1 MSVKKI
7 NRRKFI
13 ELMGVGIGAAGAA
26 QFIPFGNTLLEAKA
40 ATTKIPPD
48 QLMRQKLAQT
58 TFDCSQYKKDPP
70 WKLAFVTQG
79 KTNSWVVMFDAH
91 VDYAVQV
98 KYKGLFKDFFYGDS
112 QGNAERQLD
121 VYEDAL
127 VLRPDVM
134 LLAPMGQAAI
144 SASVDET
151 HKMGIPVIYN
161 SSRAESDNFVTWVEA
176 SNYRQGAVFAEWLA
190 KKMNYKGKY
199 IALSGIAGLSV
210 VEDRLRGA
218 RDVFSQY
225 PGLEE
230 LGQAYCDFSPAKG
243 KQVTEAFLAA
253 HPQIDAVWSGSG
265 LQCWGAIE
273 AFVEA
278 GRDIPPVS
286 GEDLNGF
293 LRICKKYDVDFI
305 AVNYPVE
312 IGLYAV
318 DAVVKV
324 MRGETVPRYIDVPIV
339 KFGKNE
345 IDNYFRPDLSDDY
358 WAINKLPKDWI
369 EKLGF
374 KKKE

>member
-1 MSVKKI
+1 MSVKNI
-7 NRRKFI
+7 TRRKFI
-13 ELMGVGIGAAGAA
+13 ELMGIGVGVAGTT

-40 ATTKIPPD
+40 AVKKIPPD

-58 TFDCSQYKKDPP
+58 TIDCSKYKKDPP

-151 HKMGIPVIYN
+151 AKMSIPVIYN

-210 VEDRLRGA
+210 CEDRLRGA
-218 RDVFSQY
+218 RDASAW
-225 PGLEE
+225 G
-230 LGQAYCDFSPAKG
+230 CR
-243 KQVTEAFLAA
+243 AA
-253 HPQIDAVWSGSG
+253 AAPSHGD
-265 LQCWGAIE
+265 
-273 AFVEA
+273 
-278 GRDIPPVS
+278 RRTDMH
-286 GEDLNGF
+286 
-293 LRICKKYDVDFI
+293 R
-305 AVNYPVE
+305 
-312 IGLYAV
+312 
-318 DAVVKV
+318 
-324 MRGETVPRYIDVPIV
+324 R
-339 KFGKNE
+339 
-345 IDNYFRPDLSDDY
+345 
-358 WAINKLPKDWI
+358 
-369 EKLGF
+369 
-374 KKKE
+374 